1 MLHIRSHP
9 YPVLFSLFLDAI
21 LNRFELLGETGLT
34 SKVLPFAVEASW
46 VTRKWD
52 KLHRYLQICPQE
64 TTGDFDIG
72 IGLAFDAFRN
82 GNKAGFTKIV
92 NDLRLSV
99 SKSLTAN
106 SVTSL
111 QSCHDNIFKLH
122 ALMEIESIANHENQ
136 DHERSKAQAVL
147 SRRLDAL
154 GGYISDKQYL
164 LSLRRAAMELK
175 YVSIRHNAF
184 RKRLRQS
191 LVETSPIQI

>member
-1 MLHIRSHP
+1 M
-9 YPVLFSLFLDAI
+9 
-21 LNRFELLGETGLT
+21 T

-72 IGLAFDAFRN
+72 IGLAFDAFGN
-82 GNKAGFTKIV
+82 GNKAGFKKIV

-106 SVTSL
+106 TVTSL
-111 QSCHDNIFKLH
+111 QSCHDNMFKLH
-122 ALMEIESIANHENQ
+122 ALMEIESIASYGNQ
-136 DHERSKAQAVL
+136 DNEHSKAQAVL

-164 LSLRRAAMELK
+164 LSLRRATMELK
-175 YVSIRHNAF
+175 YAFSRINA
-184 RKRLRQS
+184 LRAT
-191 LVETSPIQI
+191 LKHIPVEALPTLI